1 MQKLCSIC
9 PEAAQFSINVI
20 VSSVGVSNR
29 LQATSRAMLFCNA
42 CAHDRLLSRALREA
56 VNKLLTRV
64 EQQLRERSTAQ

>member
-9 PEAAQFSINVI
+9 SQPADFSLNVI
-20 VSSVGVSNR
+20 ASSVGVSKR

-42 CAHDRLLSRALREA
+42 CAHDRSLSRALREA

>member
-1 MQKLCSIC
+1 MQKVCSNC
-9 PEAAQFSINVI
+9 TRPADFSINVI
-20 VSSVGVSNR
+20 VSTVGVSNR

-42 CAHDRLLSRALREA
+42 CAHDRSLSRALREA